1 MITLVLWLLLST
13 DTKHRKSTNAQLF
26 LREVFKVW
34 LALEKLT
41 HVDHPKLHSKSCDY
55 QQKSYEKA
63 TGIKEMIT
71 SFMKLLIVKQI
82 LLVSAIGKYKENSV
96 ENLNASFRVER
107 ESHLDRFFNYQKSD
121 KRPSKVYEFHIGS
134 TDLKF

>member
-55 QQKSYEKA
+55 QQKSNEKA

-71 SFMKLLIVKQI
+71 CFMKLLIVKQI

-96 ENLNASFRVER
+96 ENLNGSFRVER
-107 ESHLDRFFNYQKSD
+107 ESHFGSFF
-121 KRPSKVYEFHIGS
+121 
-134 TDLKF
+134 